1 MNPPKGASEFLDF
14 RYRESDTLI
23 RILGH
28 AYALGVTDSRE
39 LTAESLLMPITDK
52 VAAAKQIGEFLQ
64 AVISNGG
71 FKLKYRITVD
81 PPIAQNR
88 EWEHPEILVEFAGP
102 DSTLL
107 LERGGELLRSFE
119 LLASEILHLQG
130 NEHEKIWFDCKNFRA
145 MRIDEL
151 QLAAR
156 AAAEQV
162 RRTSEPYRFGPMS
175 SRERRIVHLALREE
189 KDLRTESDGE
199 GGRRSVVVY
208 PGNYKTTAPA
218 KRERRAIS

>member
-1 MNPPKGASEFLDF
+1 
-14 RYRESDTLI
+14 
-23 RILGH
+23 
-28 AYALGVTDSRE
+28 
-39 LTAESLLMPITDK
+39 MPITDK

-102 DSTLL
+102 DSALL

-119 LLASEILHLQG
+119 LLASEVLHLQG

-156 AAAEQV
+156 VAAAQV
-162 RRTSEPYRFGPMS
+162 
-175 SRERRIVHLALREE
+175 
-189 KDLRTESDGE
+189 
-199 GGRRSVVVY
+199 GGRASLIGSDRC
-208 PGNYKTTAPA
+208 
-218 KRERRAIS
+218 RRANGGSYIWRFARKKICAPRAMVRAEDGRWWCIRETTRRLRQCGRNAGRFHSCKLHTLLHTLRGS

>member
-1 MNPPKGASEFLDF
+1 
-14 RYRESDTLI
+14 
-23 RILGH
+23 
-28 AYALGVTDSRE
+28 
-39 LTAESLLMPITDK
+39 MPITDK

-64 AVISNGG
+64 SVITHGG

-81 PPIAQNR
+81 PPIAEQR

-102 DSTLL
+102 DSALL
-107 LERGGELLRSFE
+107 LERCGELLRALE

-145 MRIDEL
+145 MRIEEL

-156 AAAEQV
+156 AAAEKV
-162 RRTSEPYRFGPMS
+162 RSSGAPYRFGPMS

-208 PGNYKTTAPA
+208 PGNHKSSSKPEQ
-218 KRERRAIS
+218 RMHR

>member
-1 MNPPKGASEFLDF
+1 
-14 RYRESDTLI
+14 
-23 RILGH
+23 
-28 AYALGVTDSRE
+28 
-39 LTAESLLMPITDK
+39 MPITDK

-81 PPIAQNR
+81 PPMAQNR

-102 DSTLL
+102 DSGLL
-107 LERGGELLRSFE
+107 LERGGELLRSLE

-130 NEHEKIWFDCKNFRA
+130 NEHEKIWFDCKNFHA
-145 MRIDEL
+145 LRIEEL

-156 AAAEQV
+156 AAAEKV
-162 RRTSEPYRFGPMS
+162 RRTSEPYRFAPMS
-175 SRERRIVHLALREE
+175 SRERRIVHLALREA

-208 PGNYKTTAPA
+208 PGNYKPPGKT
-218 KRERRAIS
+218 ERRTIP

>member
-1 MNPPKGASEFLDF
+1 
-14 RYRESDTLI
+14 
-23 RILGH
+23 
-28 AYALGVTDSRE
+28 
-39 LTAESLLMPITDK
+39 MPITDK
-52 VAAAKQIGEFLQ
+52 VAAAKQMGEFLQ
-64 AVISNGG
+64 AVISSGG
-71 FKLKYRITVD
+71 FRLKYRITVD
-81 PPIAQNR
+81 PPIAQDR

-102 DSTLL
+102 DSGLL
-107 LERGGELLRSFE
+107 LERSGELLRSFE

-156 AAAEQV
+156 VAAEQV

-208 PGNYKTTAPA
+208 PGNYKTAAPA
-218 KRERRAIS
+218 KRERPTIS

>member
-1 MNPPKGASEFLDF
+1 M
-14 RYRESDTLI
+14 
-23 RILGH
+23 
-28 AYALGVTDSRE
+28 
-39 LTAESLLMPITDK
+39 
-52 VAAAKQIGEFLQ
+52 
-64 AVISNGG
+64 
-71 FKLKYRITVD
+71 
-81 PPIAQNR
+81 
-88 EWEHPEILVEFAGP
+88 
-102 DSTLL
+102 

-156 AAAEQV
+156 VAAEQV

-199 GGRRSVVVY
+199 GGQTVGGGVSRELQVGCARRRTPDGEKV
-208 PGNYKTTAPA
+208 
-218 KRERRAIS
+218 E

>member
-1 MNPPKGASEFLDF
+1 
-14 RYRESDTLI
+14 
-23 RILGH
+23 
-28 AYALGVTDSRE
+28 
-39 LTAESLLMPITDK
+39 MPIVDK
-52 VAAAKQIGEFLQ
+52 FAAAKEIGQFLQ

-71 FKLKYRITVD
+71 FRLKYRITVD

-102 DSTLL
+102 DAPLL
-107 LERGGELLRSFE
+107 LERGGELLLSFE
-119 LLASEILHLQG
+119 LLASEGMPLQG
-130 NEHEKIWFDCKNFRA
+130 KEHEKIWFDCQNFRA

-156 AAAEQV
+156 VAAEQV
-162 RRTSEPYRFGPMS
+162 RRTSEPYRFAPMS

-208 PGNYKTTAPA
+208 PGTYKTAAAPR
-218 KRERRAIS
+218 RERRTG

>member
-1 MNPPKGASEFLDF
+1 
-14 RYRESDTLI
+14 
-23 RILGH
+23 
-28 AYALGVTDSRE
+28 
-39 LTAESLLMPITDK
+39 MPITDK

-64 AVISNGG
+64 AVITHGG

-81 PPIAQNR
+81 PSIAGNR
-88 EWEHPEILVEFAGP
+88 DWEHPEILVEFAGP
-102 DSTLL
+102 DSALL
-107 LERGGELLRSFE
+107 LERGGELLRSLE
-119 LLASEILHLQG
+119 LLGTEILHLQG

-145 MRIDEL
+145 MRIEEL

-156 AAAEQV
+156 EAAEKV
-162 RRTSEPYRFGPMS
+162 RRSGAPYRFAPMS

-208 PGNYKTTAPA
+208 PGDYKPA
-218 KRERRAIS
+218 RRNQ

>member
-1 MNPPKGASEFLDF
+1 
-14 RYRESDTLI
+14 
-23 RILGH
+23 
-28 AYALGVTDSRE
+28 
-39 LTAESLLMPITDK
+39 MPITDK

-81 PPIAQNR
+81 PPMAQNR

-102 DSTLL
+102 DSGLL

-119 LLASEILHLQG
+119 LLASEILHLLG
-130 NEHEKIWFDCKNFRA
+130 NEHEKIWFDCQNFRA

-156 AAAEQV
+156 VAAEQV

-208 PGNYKTTAPA
+208 PGNFKTTAPV
-218 KRERRAIS
+218 KRERGTIS